1 MITLFNASTIISIGK
16 IITLFLATG
25 TIFQSLQ
32 HQPTSTSTQPV
43 VQAHVDMEM
52 PESNHVNG
60 FDYRERIPSG
70 FHFLAENFFEDYDK
84 AVAQVNKLR
93 SFGILDAAITYS
105 DGTNYNVRAGLY
117 IVMISKHVQQ
127 KEILYD
133 IMQPLRSQA
142 QNHLYELN
150 ATRIVTA
157 L

>member
-16 IITLFLATG
+16 IITFFLATG

-32 HQPTSTSTQPV
+32 HQPNTISTQPV
-43 VQAHVDMEM
+43 VQAHVDIEM
-52 PESNHVNG
+52 PESSPISG
-60 FDYRERIPSG
+60 FNYGERIPSG

-84 AVAQVNKLR
+84 AVAQVSKLR

-105 DGTNYNVRAGLY
+105 DGTNYDVRAGLY
-117 IVMISKHVQQ
+117 IIMISKHVQQ
-127 KEILYD
+127 KETLYD
-133 IMQPLRSQA
+133 MMQPLRRQG
-142 QNHLYELN
+142 QIHGYELN